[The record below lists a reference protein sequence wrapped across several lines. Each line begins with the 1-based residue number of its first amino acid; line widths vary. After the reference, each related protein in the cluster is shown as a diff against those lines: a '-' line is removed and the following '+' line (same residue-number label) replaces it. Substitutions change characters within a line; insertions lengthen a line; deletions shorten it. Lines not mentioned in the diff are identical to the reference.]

1 MTTDNATLGELA
13 LTEADLALIL
23 DALELWAAL
32 GQQGAGPAAAAQAE
46 AATDIA
52 ARLRGAMH
60 NPPTPDRM
68 AVEARQILARCLS
81 ERGN

>member
-1 MTTDNATLGELA
+1 MPTDKTVLGEFDLN
-13 LTEADLALIL
+13 EADLALIL

-32 GQQGAGPAAAAQAE
+32 GQQGAGRAAAAQAE

-52 ARLRGAMH
+52 ARLRGAMRH
-60 NPPTPDRM
+60 PPTPDRM
-68 AVEARQILARCLS
+68 AVEARQILARCLA